1 MPAMWTIPDVSATE
15 EKKLFSF
22 FPRILRG
29 CLTGTHQLS
38 WGNNKKTTL
47 GIFNN
52 RMLARMG
59 ISLSEIGTGVPFFQ
73 GAQQIFTPLHMACKY
88 TRIFCPVLYILGR

>member
-1 MPAMWTIPDVSATE
+1 VLQRK
-15 EKKLFSF
+15 KKLFSF
-22 FPRILRG
+22 FPRIPCG

-38 WGNNKKTTL
+38 WEILKKTTL

-52 RMLARMG
+52 GMLAPMG

-73 GAQQIFTPLHMACKY
+73 SALQFFTPSNMACKY